1 MRFWQQACSQSRR
14 ANRVRF
20 IENRFAPRF
29 ETRERHQKS
38 DPNNQSE
45 QSEKRLLQCGN
56 VAARSVTLGPCAQS
70 PSKFARYKDNG
81 DANKKN
87 DKKEVVVQV
96 SHAPT
101 SAANKFA

>member
-38 DPNNQSE
+38 ETNNQSE
-45 QSEKRLLQCGN
+45 QSQKRLLQCRN
-56 VAARSVTLGPCAQS
+56 VATRTVNLGPYAQS
-70 PSKFARYKDNG
+70 PSNFARSKDNG
-81 DANKKN
+81 DANKKA

-96 SHAPT
+96 SHGPT

>member
-38 DPNNQSE
+38 EPNNQSE

-56 VAARSVTLGPCAQS
+56 VAARSVTTGVPRPHLCCQ
-70 PSKFARYKDNG
+70 
-81 DANKKN
+81 
-87 DKKEVVVQV
+87 QV
-96 SHAPT
+96 CLSHRAITMSVSGTFETCQT
-101 SAANKFA
+101 SQ